1 MAKRN
6 IFRRVAAVLA
16 LGMCMRGLA
25 GCGSEKGSVGKTEI
39 EVVSYKPE
47 AVKAFEKIEKRFNE
61 THDDIPLTI
70 SSPNEAMTIL
80 KTRFIREDYPDI
92 IAIGGDINSSNFLIA
107 IGVDINYSNFL
118 DAYLFV
124 AISDL
129 DEVQTVKQAYLDMD
143 KELEFI
149 PKDGTYALPYA
160 ANAAGILYNKDLF
173 EENGWKVPTTWQ
185 EFTTLCDEIKQ
196 SGTLPLYLGF
206 KDTWSCLAPWNA
218 LAVGLTDSDT
228 FKLAVGLTDSD
239 TCNQVNMGNTTFSDT
254 YGPVAEKMRALLD
267 YAEKNPYA
275 YGYNDA
281 CTAFAR
287 GEAAMYPIGSY
298 AIPQIKSVNPD
309 MNIGSFTFPA
319 NDNESD
325 NVLNSGIDLQ
335 FSVMKACKNKEA
347 AYEVLKYLYEDET
360 IQIYLDEQGGIACK
374 DGDFAIPETLEDM
387 RPYIENN
394 RMADYQ
400 DHHYPSEMSVDAMIQ
415 TFLLDTSD
423 NAAIPETLEDM
434 RPYIENNRM
443 ADYQDHHYPSEMSV
457 DAMIQTFLLDTSD
470 NAQEKFLKKFD
481 SDWKR
486 YNRDLIRKD
495 YQKEQGDAQ

>member
-1 MAKRN
+1 MKR
-6 IFRRVAAVLA
+6 RGKAALC
-16 LGMCMRGLA
+16 LGMTGVMAVGTMLS
-25 GCGSEKGSVGKTEI
+25 GCEKEQTNGKVKI
-39 EVVSYKPE
+39 EVVQYKPE
-47 AVKAFEKIEKRFNE
+47 AVDVFEELEKKFNE
-61 THDDIPLTI
+61 THDNIELVID
-70 SSPNEAMTIL
+70 SPNDAMTIL

-92 IAIGGDINSSNFLIA
+92 IGIGSD
-107 IGVDINYSNFL
+107 VNYSNFL
-118 DAYLFV
+118 DSDMLMDISDFDGLDDIKEAYL
-124 AISDL
+124 
-129 DEVQTVKQAYLDMD
+129 ETD
-143 KELEFI
+143 KEMEYV
-149 PKDGTYALPYA
+149 PMDGVYAMPYM
-160 ANAAGILYNKDLF
+160 ANASGVLYNKDMF
-173 EENGWKVPTTWQ
+173 EEHGWTIPTTWD
-185 EFTTLCDEIKQ
+185 EFTALCERIEAEGIQ
-196 SGTLPLYLGF
+196 PLYFGF
-206 KDTWSCLAPWNA
+206 KDSWTCLAPWNA
-218 LAVGLTDSDT
+218 
-228 FKLAVGLTDSD
+228 LAVGLTDSD

-287 GEAAMYPIGSY
+287 GESAMYPIGSY

-319 NDNESD
+319 NDEESD

-347 AYEVLKYLYEDET
+347 AYEVLKYLYDDET
-360 IQIYLDEQGGIACK
+360 IQIYLDDQGGIACK
-374 DGDFAIPETLEDM
+374 DGDFAIPETLK
-387 RPYIENN
+387 
-394 RMADYQ
+394 
-400 DHHYPSEMSVDAMIQ
+400 
-415 TFLLDTSD
+415 
-423 NAAIPETLEDM
+423 DM

-486 YNRDLIRKD
+486 YNRDLIRKVQD

>member
-1 MAKRN
+1 MAKRS
-6 IFRRVAAVLA
+6 IFRSVAAVLA
-16 LGMCMRGLA
+16 LGMCMTGLA
-25 GCGSEKGSVGKTEI
+25 GCGSEKRADGKTEI

-61 THDDIPLTI
+61 THDDIHLTI

-92 IAIGGDINSSNFLIA
+92 IAIGGDIN
-107 IGVDINYSNFL
+107 YSNFL
-118 DAYLFV
+118 DADLFDD
-124 AISDL
+124 ISDL

-149 PKDGTYALPYA
+149 PKDGTYALPYV

-206 KDTWSCLAPWNA
+206 KDTWTCLAPWNA
-218 LAVGLTDSDT
+218 
-228 FKLAVGLTDSD
+228 LAVGLTDSD

-287 GEAAMYPIGSY
+287 GESAMYPIGSY

-319 NDNESD
+319 NDEESD

-347 AYEVLKYLYEDET
+347 AYEVLKYLYDDET
-360 IQIYLDEQGGIACK
+360 IQIYLDDQGGIACK
-374 DGDFAIPETLEDM
+374 DGDFAIPETLK
-387 RPYIENN
+387 
-394 RMADYQ
+394 
-400 DHHYPSEMSVDAMIQ
+400 
-415 TFLLDTSD
+415 
-423 NAAIPETLEDM
+423 DM

-470 NAQEKFLKKFD
+470 NAQEKFLTKFD

-486 YNRDLIRKD
+486 YNRDLIRKVQD
-495 YQKEQGDAQ
+495 YQKEQEDAQ

>member
-6 IFRRVAAVLA
+6 IFRGLAAVLA
-16 LGMCMRGLA
+16 LGMCMTGLA
-25 GCGSEKGSVGKTEI
+25 GCGSEKRADGKTEI

-61 THDDIPLTI
+61 THDDIHLTI

-92 IAIGGDINSSNFLIA
+92 IAIGGDIN
-107 IGVDINYSNFL
+107 YSNFL
-118 DAYLFV
+118 DA
-124 AISDL
+124 
-129 DEVQTVKQAYLDMD
+129 
-143 KELEFI
+143 
-149 PKDGTYALPYA
+149 
-160 ANAAGILYNKDLF
+160 DLF

-206 KDTWSCLAPWNA
+206 KDTWTCLAPWNA
-218 LAVGLTDSDT
+218 
-228 FKLAVGLTDSD
+228 LAVGLTDSD
-239 TCNQVNMGNTTFSDT
+239 TCNQVNMGNTTFART
-254 YGPVAEKMRALLD
+254 YEPVAEKMRALLD

-287 GEAAMYPIGSY
+287 GQAAMYPIGSY

-347 AYEVLKYLYEDET
+347 AYEVLKYLYDDET
-360 IQIYLDEQGGIACK
+360 IQIYLDDQGGIACK
-374 DGDFAIPETLEDM
+374 DGDFAVPETLK
-387 RPYIENN
+387 
-394 RMADYQ
+394 
-400 DHHYPSEMSVDAMIQ
+400 
-415 TFLLDTSD
+415 
-423 NAAIPETLEDM
+423 DM

-486 YNRDLIRKD
+486 YNRDLIRKVQD
-495 YQKEQGDAQ
+495 YQKEQEDAQ